1 MKEIRLLILTPN
13 PVESAST
20 RYRIAQYLPSLASA
34 GITGTIAPFIST
46 ELFQEIYRPGLTA
59 RKLVKLLDAIRQ
71 RFQILLTSGDYEA
84 VFISREIMTL
94 GPPLLEWL
102 FAKVARLPLI
112 FDFDDATWVP
122 YSSPT
127 YGNLVKL
134 IKPPSKTSQII
145 GYSSAVIAGN
155 GHLAAYASQYNP
167 RVTIIPTVVD
177 PTLFHPHPRQT
188 APRNLP
194 VVGWIGSHSTAQ
206 YLRLIMPALASVGR
220 RHPFIF
226 RVIGAG
232 REISL
237 EGVIVENRSWHMERE
252 FADFCDL
259 DIGVYPIIADEW
271 SAGKCAFKAI
281 QYQAAGVACVASA
294 VGMNR
299 EVIDSGRN
307 GILVED
313 EEEWMTAL
321 EYLLTRPDIRR
332 QMGEVGRES
341 VIRHYSLQVHAPR
354 MVEVIQRVVGQRARR
369 PA

>member
-20 RYRIAQYLPSLASA
+20 RYRIAQYLPFLANA

-46 ELFQEIYRPGLTA
+46 ELFQEIYRPGLTP
-59 RKLVKLLDAIRQ
+59 RKIAQLLDAVRQ
-71 RFQILLTSGDYEA
+71 RFQLLLTAGQYEA

-102 FAKVARLPLI
+102 FARVVRLPLI
-112 FDFDDATWVP
+112 FDFDDATWVS

-127 YGNLVKL
+127 YGNLVRL
-134 IKPPSKTSQII
+134 IKPPAKTSQII
-145 GYSSAVIAGN
+145 RFSSAVIAGN
-155 GHLAAYASQYNP
+155 RHLAAYASQYNP
-167 RVTIIPTVVD
+167 QVTIIPTVVD
-177 PTLFHPHPRQT
+177 PTLFNPQPRHA

-206 YLRLIMPALASVGR
+206 YLRLITNALASVGK

-237 EGVIVENRSWHMERE
+237 EGVRVENRSWQMETE

-281 QYQAAGVACVASA
+281 QYQAAGVACLASA

-313 EEEWMTAL
+313 DEGWMAAL
-321 EYLLTRPDIRR
+321 EHLLTQPEIRR
-332 QMGEVGRES
+332 KMGDAGRES
-341 VIRHYSLQVHAPR
+341 VIRHYSLQVHAPGL
-354 MVEVIQRVVGQRARR
+354 VEVIHRVVALHARR
-369 PA
+369 QS